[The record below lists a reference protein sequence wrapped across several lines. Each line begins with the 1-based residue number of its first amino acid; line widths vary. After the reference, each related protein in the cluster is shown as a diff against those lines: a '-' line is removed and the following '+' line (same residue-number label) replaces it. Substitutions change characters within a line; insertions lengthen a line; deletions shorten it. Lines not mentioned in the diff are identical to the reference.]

1 MPIIKVVSLNETP
14 NFHQYQYRFFSE
26 QERELTPPLTK
37 FERLGLNYKMSEG
50 QDPIETLT
58 PDEANRIIHS
68 HRKVRYGKH
77 AQPSQPT
84 CTPVKIP
91 DFEFCTTTTTT
102 RKLQHWLKIFRHCML
117 AMSATQGQVRQ

>member
-14 NFHQYQYRFFSE
+14 NFHQYRLFSE
-26 QERELTPPLTK
+26 RDLTPPLTK

-68 HRKVRYGKH
+68 HRKVRYGKQ
-77 AQPSQPT
+77 AQPALHG
-84 CTPVKIP
+84 VKIP
-91 DFEFCTTTTTT
+91 DFEFCTTT
-102 RKLQHWLKIFRHCML
+102 RKLQHRLKMFRHCML
-117 AMSATQGQVRQ
+117 AMSSTQGQVRQ